1 MAFAS
6 KKLTETQQR
15 WSTIEKEA
23 YAALWSLN
31 RFKQWIFGK
40 EITLYSDHNPITYL
54 TEAAPKSSKLMRWA
68 LALQEFKLTFK
79 YRAGNTNV
87 VADCLSRN
95 VLDTGEDGS
104 M

>member
-1 MAFAS
+1 MRV

-23 YAALWSLN
+23 YAVLWSLN
-31 RFKQWIFGK
+31 RFKQWIFGRPV
-40 EITLYSDHNPITYL
+40 TLHSDHNLITYL

-68 LALQEFKLTFK
+68 LALQEFKLTFC
-79 YRAGNTNV
+79 YRAGHNNV

-95 VLDTGEDGS
+95 VLDTGEDGV
-104 M
+104 